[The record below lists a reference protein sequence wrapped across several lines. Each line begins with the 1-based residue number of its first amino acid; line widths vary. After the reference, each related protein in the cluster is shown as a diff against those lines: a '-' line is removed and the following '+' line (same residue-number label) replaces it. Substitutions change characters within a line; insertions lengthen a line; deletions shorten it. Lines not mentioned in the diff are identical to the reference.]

1 MEKQKQK
8 SKKRRAIVILVLL
21 IGVLFISIGYA
32 TLSTIVGI
40 NGSSIGVSKTVWKVF
55 FKSVDDDKT
64 GNIAPE
70 TAATIS
76 SDKKEITFAVNL
88 EELGDTYTFDAVI
101 ENQSSYDATLT
112 SDPVLVIK
120 KGTETAS
127 LPDYITFKEITG
139 GSFFCSWSNIK
150 TMRGFPKMVGRIFDI
165 SHSKIESLE
174 HAPEIVDINYAAY
187 GLNFTKE
194 EIQAKTRVT
203 RNIYC

>member
-120 KGTETAS
+120 KGNETAT
-127 LPDYITFKEITG
+127 LPDYISYTVKDSEGNEVAEGFSLNKRSEKTVTVSISYNESDVLPEDDETFTL
-139 GSFFCSWSNIK
+139 SYSM
-150 TMRGFPKMVGRIFDI
+150 T
-165 SHSKIESLE
+165 
-174 HAPEIVDINYAAY
+174 
-187 GLNFTKE
+187 FTS
-194 EIQAKTRVT
+194 V
-203 RNIYC
+203 